1 MLEPFSLFTSAL
13 YVVQGLLGLADQRV
27 LTGDQRSRARPA
39 ASVHLG
45 SSVVFLVA
53 GIASASWVWL
63 HGLPTAWYP
72 TLLSLGLLV
81 SILVQGWLYR
91 SIGASGSPILER
103 ARTRLH

>member
-1 MLEPFSLFTSAL
+1 MFEPFSLFTSAL

-27 LTGDQRSRARPA
+27 LTDEQRSRARPA

-53 GIASASWVWL
+53 GIASASWVQL
-63 HGLPTAWYP
+63 NGLPTVWYP
-72 TLLSLGLLV
+72 TMLSLGFLV

-91 SIGASGSPILER
+91 SIGVSQSPLIER